1 MTDPRTTM
9 TVDVDVPEE
18 IVAEAREQ
26 MEAAQN
32 PGDLD
37 LDEFILDRLELEL
50 NY

>member
-32 PGDLD
+32 PDTLED
-37 LDEFILDRLELEL
+37 YILQRVSVNLK
-50 NY
+50 Y